1 MHKDC
6 WSVVEWSA
14 WDGFLVRHALPA
26 ARRVPVRPNRPLK
39 GEGSFGAPQL
49 FHINLT
55 RPRLAF
61 PDLDEWLARAAEQG
75 PAVCNGYCDSIDKWA
90 VQAACV
96 AAGLPVT
103 RAAPAGDPDEPLV
116 VKMRANHW
124 GKHDRLLDSAQLGAL
139 APPPWPYPERIRVLL
154 RSRMDPA
161 VWKTPGLT
169 VERFV
174 SNPAGSFHR
183 AYVVGRYVAA
193 ATSRADGH
201 VKEMDHRPGVEFRS
215 SFDAT
220 SLPAADR
227 DPLSVAF
234 RLAREM
240 RADYAAIDLAIDS
253 DGIAHAIDL
262 NTTPWWGDDTNP
274 RLTDE
279 LATAFAILAQTGSL
293 YASPASAR

>member
-1 MHKDC
+1 
-6 WSVVEWSA
+6 
-14 WDGFLVRHALPA
+14 
-26 ARRVPVRPNRPLK
+26 
-39 GEGSFGAPQL
+39 
-49 FHINLT
+49 
-55 RPRLAF
+55 
-61 PDLDEWLARAAEQG
+61 
-75 PAVCNGYCDSIDKWA
+75 
-90 VQAACV
+90 
-96 AAGLPVT
+96 
-103 RAAPAGDPDEPLV
+103 
-116 VKMRANHW
+116 
-124 GKHDRLLDSAQLGAL
+124 
-139 APPPWPYPERIRVLL
+139 
-154 RSRMDPA
+154 MDPA